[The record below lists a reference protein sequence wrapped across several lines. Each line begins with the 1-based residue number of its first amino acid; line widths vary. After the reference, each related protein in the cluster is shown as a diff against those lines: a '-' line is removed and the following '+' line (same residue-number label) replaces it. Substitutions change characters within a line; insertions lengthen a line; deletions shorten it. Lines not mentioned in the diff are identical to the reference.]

1 MIFYKRYKTNYL
13 HFSKKNYQLLE
24 SKKHRYTTLDN
35 DVLFKDIS
43 RLSVCNLPRDIL
55 MTCESGDNLQYKYL
69 DYIHLLRSGDQLSVV
84 VDVNYSFHEWDE
96 RMNLLS
102 FVESLRGKMSDLY
115 AIESKQKDIYDEAI
129 VNVRFELKAECG
141 TSIESIINLL
151 DTLLDQE
158 HKNLLSYQIIRY
170 KISLSRRH
178 QQAGKSLLHYLYR
191 VMEYKNL
198 SEDLSVSVSETA
210 RLVTLEL
217 KFPTE
222 KQKKI
227 EKAIHYYGLI
237 LKGDLSIKHL
247 FKEKGH
253 RCDLSASLT
262 AIQKRIS
269 IQNEKVYN
277 TTDKKFHSSEEETA
291 WLRFYVGDCLS
302 NETLIAA

>member
-13 HFSKKNYQLLE
+13 HFSRKNYKLLE
-24 SKKHRYTTLDN
+24 SKKSRYTTLDN
-35 DVLFKDIS
+35 DVLFNDIS
-43 RLSVCNLPRDIL
+43 RLTACNLPRNIL
-55 MTCESGDNLQYKYL
+55 MSCESANNVQYKYL
-69 DYIHLLRSGDQLSVV
+69 DYIHLLRTGNQLSVV
-84 VDVNYSFHEWDE
+84 AEVNYPLQEWHETI
-96 RMNLLS
+96 NLLS
-102 FVESLRGKMSDLY
+102 FVENLRGNLKDLFT
-115 AIESKQKDIYDEAI
+115 IESKQKNLFDEAMI
-129 VNVRFELKAECG
+129 SVRFELKAECG
-141 TSIESIINLL
+141 TSIESIVNLL
-151 DTLLDQE
+151 DTLLAQE
-158 HKNLLSYQIIRY
+158 HKNLLSYKTIRY

-198 SEDLSVSVSETA
+198 SEDLSVSVNETA

-217 KFPTE
+217 KFPTDKQE
-222 KQKKI
+222 KIK
-227 EKAIHYYGLI
+227 KAIHYYGLI

-253 RCDLSASLT
+253 RCDLSASLS

-277 TTDKKFHSSEEETA
+277 TTDKQFHSSEEETA
-291 WLRFYVGDCLS
+291 WLRSHIGDCLS